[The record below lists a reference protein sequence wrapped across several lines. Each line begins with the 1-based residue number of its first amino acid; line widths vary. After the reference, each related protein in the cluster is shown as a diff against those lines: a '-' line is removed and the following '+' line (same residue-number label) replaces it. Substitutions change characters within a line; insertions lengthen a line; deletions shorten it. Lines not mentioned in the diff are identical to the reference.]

1 MWFLVI
7 WYCVDPRDEYA
18 NIGSPQRNSFG
29 DPGFVPNVTNLET
42 TMLSQA
48 RIQRIYRNI
57 DDNSVHGNVSFYD
70 PDHKWTPES
79 YV

>member
-1 MWFLVI
+1 
-7 WYCVDPRDEYA
+7 
-18 NIGSPQRNSFG
+18 
-29 DPGFVPNVTNLET
+29 
-42 TMLSQA
+42 MLSQA

-57 DDNSVHGNVSFYD
+57 DDNSVHDVSFYD